1 MKSKRD
7 IMLKELRKHLT
18 FRDRIL
24 LYFFK
29 DYTYKIYI
37 KGIKKGFNWH
47 YWLKNYIKITLKN
60 NKRSGKYLVIR

>member
-37 KGIKKGFNWH
+37 KGIKQGFNWH
-47 YWLKNYIKITLKN
+47 Y
-60 NKRSGKYLVIR
+60 

>member
-1 MKSKRD
+1 MKRKRD
-7 IMLKELRKHLT
+7 MILKELRNHLT

-37 KGIKKGFNWH
+37 NGIKDSFNWH
-47 YWLKNYIKITLKN
+47 SN
-60 NKRSGKYLVIR
+60 